1 MDGKAK
7 QMWGGIGVLGYLD
20 PLSGGLKNA
29 YHEVVEPDEPVEM
42 ILSGLSGEALVVTR
56 RRVLLLKAGYAAS
69 GRPFGQHTVTV
80 PIAEIQGVEAHVNW
94 GFGIFRLRGPA
105 GELSMHFPRMARD
118 KFRLAVAAIR
128 QMTGEGRETAVTT
141 APVADDLER
150 LRRLR
155 DLLREGILT
164 EDEFQGKK
172 REILSRI

>member
-1 MDGKAK
+1 M
-7 QMWGGIGVLGYLD
+7 GYLD

-42 ILSGLSGEALVVTR
+42 ILTGLSGEALVVTR
-56 RRVLLLKAGYAAS
+56 RRVVVLKAGYAAA
-69 GRPFGQHTVTV
+69 GRPFGQHAVSV
-80 PIAEIQGVEAHVNW
+80 LVSDVQGVESQVNW

-105 GELSMHFPRMARD
+105 GEVTMHFPRAARD

-128 QMTGEGRETAVTT
+128 QMTGEGRETAVTAALPT
-141 APVADDLER
+141 DDLLDR

-155 DLLREGILT
+155 DLVREGILT

-172 REILSRI
+172 REILTRI